1 MDLRKHSSSDAP
13 QPKGGYTQATELTE
27 FDRVLFISGQI
38 PINAEGDVPTKFSEQ
53 CHAVWDNLEAQ
64 LRAGEME
71 FKNIVK
77 LTTFLSDRQYAEDN
91 GAIRRDRL
99 DDVEPSLTVIITE
112 IYDSDWLLEIE
123 AIAAA

>member
-1 MDLRKHSSSDAP
+1 MNLRRHSSSDAP
-13 QPKGGYTQATELTE
+13 QPKGGYAQATELSE
-27 FDRVLFISGQI
+27 FDRILFISGQI
-38 PINAEGDVPTKFSEQ
+38 PIDAEDDVPTEFSEQ
-53 CHAVWDNLEAQ
+53 CHTVWDNLEAQ
-64 LRAGEME
+64 LRAGGMG

-91 GAIRRDRL
+91 SAIRRDRL
-99 DDVEPSLTVIITE
+99 GDVEPSLTVIITD